1 MALLDPA
8 LSRWLVVAG
17 WSAVVIVWHTT
28 LIALALSIW
37 HTWRRSGA
45 PTSHRSALLA
55 LLACAVLTAATPFVL
70 KGLPSFAAVLNGN
83 LARNDAMATLPQG
96 TGPDPAPVLSP
107 ANPQPL
113 QILPSLDVDDPGF
126 STVAAAIGG
135 LWIVGSTIALL
146 RIAGGWM
153 LALWIRRRAT
163 PVTSAS
169 FKADFEKAC
178 ESWHQTQA
186 VLLVSTH
193 VEAPVVVGHWSPA
206 ILLPVDAAEH
216 LNADAMI
223 PLLTHEL
230 AHIARSDYAINLA
243 QSVIEALLFLSPGVH
258 WISRRIRDSREYCC
272 DDLVVDRCGHKSY
285 VAALTTLAGLSAAG
299 AARPVLNVAGPRL
312 ITRIRRLL
320 QEDVMSHV
328 SVTRL
333 VGQAGGLLLAVAA
346 GVAVLPISAA
356 AVAASVQP
364 QIQPASVPRRYISEP
379 VGSSIFVESIQT
391 KQNAVCASAVI
402 RNDAD
407 VAVVGVRF
415 GALLS
420 TMRDPTPLA
429 VVFSD
434 EIPVRV
440 APGASATVDP
450 GLLTAADMPRQ
461 TIRGDANDPQALCAL
476 SGVRFANG
484 YEWRIGREQLMA
496 TNVWTPLELSREM
509 IGKAPD
515 SNRPGLCIDQ
525 NSKASGPGLLLP
537 VRHEPGRWAVCG
549 KNGVWEYDESFAA
562 RLAP

>member
-1 MALLDPA
+1 MMELLDLDLA
-8 LSRWLVVAG
+8 RWLQVAG
-17 WSAVVIVWHTT
+17 WSAIVIVWHSA
-28 LIALALSIW
+28 LVALALSAW
-37 HTWRRSGA
+37 QTWRPGKAA
-45 PTSHRSALLA
+45 PTAYRTALLA
-55 LLACAVLTAATPFVL
+55 LVACAVLAAATPLVL
-70 KGLPSFAAVLNGN
+70 ALPSVATDSTAGNGVE
-83 LARNDAMATLPQG
+83 ATVADD
-96 TGPDPAPVLSP
+96 TSPDPAPAHSP
-107 ANPQPL
+107 TVPQSL
-113 QILPSLDVDDPGF
+113 EKLPSLVVGDPRVGI
-126 STVAAAIGG
+126 VAAAIGA
-135 LWIVGSTIALL
+135 LWIFGSAIALL
-146 RIAGGWM
+146 RIAGGWV

-163 PVTSAS
+163 AISSAS
-169 FKADFEKAC
+169 FMADFEKARG
-178 ESWHQTQA
+178 SWHLPPA

-206 ILLPVDAAEH
+206 ILLPVDAADH
-216 LNADAMI
+216 LNSDAMI

-230 AHIARSDYAINLA
+230 AHVARSDYAINLA
-243 QSVIEALLFLSPGVH
+243 QSVIEALLFFSPGVH

-320 QEDVMSHV
+320 QEGVMSHI
-328 SVTRL
+328 SVARL
-333 VGQAGGLLLAVAA
+333 AGQAGGLVLAVAA

-356 AVAASVQP
+356 AVAASAQP
-364 QIQPASVPRRYISEP
+364 QIQLASVPRRYNPDP
-379 VGSSIFVESIQT
+379 VGSSIHVKSIET
-391 KQNAVCASAVI
+391 SQNAVCASAII

-407 VAVVGVRF
+407 VEVVGVRF

-434 EIPVRV
+434 ELPVRL
-440 APGASATVDP
+440 APGTSATVDP
-450 GLLTAADMPRQ
+450 GLLTATDMPRQ
-461 TIRGDANDPQALCAL
+461 AIRGNPNDPQALCAL

-484 YEWRIGREQLMA
+484 YEWRIGRDQLMA
-496 TNVWTPLELSREM
+496 ANVWTPTELSREM

-525 NSKASGPGLLLP
+525 NSKGSSPGLILA

-549 KNGVWEYDESFAA
+549 KNGVWEYDKSLSAS
-562 RLAP
+562 LAP